1 VVAPLSY
8 GNEIYIKSL
17 IEVGKSILGSRFIPL
32 TDFLEPEEYAAVLR
46 QIDVAFMNHNRQQGV
61 GNMLALLYLGK
72 KLYMNTKVTTYSV
85 FSDMGIKLYDIKN
98 IEKDSLY
105 EIVNMDSKIADSN
118 RRLVSDAFSNV
129 LRDKLFKDY
138 FY

>member
-1 VVAPLSY
+1 
-8 GNEIYIKSL
+8 
-17 IEVGKSILGSRFIPL
+17 
-32 TDFLEPEEYAAVLR
+32 
-46 QIDVAFMNHNRQQGV
+46 
-61 GNMLALLYLGK
+61 MLAICWHFIFG